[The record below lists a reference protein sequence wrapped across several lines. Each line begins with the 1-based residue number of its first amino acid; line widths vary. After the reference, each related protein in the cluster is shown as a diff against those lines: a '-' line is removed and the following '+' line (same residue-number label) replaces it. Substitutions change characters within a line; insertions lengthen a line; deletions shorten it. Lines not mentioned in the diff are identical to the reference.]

1 MKIKWKYCPFSIHD
15 TDYLQF
21 WLEDCSKQGLFLS
34 GSGFVGP
41 FARFYTASP
50 KAMRYRVI
58 SALPKTSDDN
68 QMVQMIHDS
77 GWKSICSVGT
87 ADIYATTNSTA
98 PEPHSD
104 PDIERI
110 DLKRMAVRKIIG
122 LLLLFLIGPGSHI
135 LQLNSSIMTG
145 SVSSYYLFDI
155 SCFILLLL
163 AYIILIALT
172 VYGWHIQNKH
182 LTEYAELN
190 YEERKKYGRNKNSFR
205 FMVCTIIVILIV
217 QSIIRAL

>member
-77 GWKSICSVGT
+77 GLEI
-87 ADIYATTNSTA
+87 
-98 PEPHSD
+98 
-104 PDIERI
+104 
-110 DLKRMAVRKIIG
+110 
-122 LLLLFLIGPGSHI
+122 
-135 LQLNSSIMTG
+135 
-145 SVSSYYLFDI
+145 YLF
-155 SCFILLLL
+155 
-163 AYIILIALT
+163 
-172 VYGWHIQNKH
+172 
-182 LTEYAELN
+182 
-190 YEERKKYGRNKNSFR
+190 GRNSRYLRNNKFNS
-205 FMVCTIIVILIV
+205 
-217 QSIIRAL
+217 A